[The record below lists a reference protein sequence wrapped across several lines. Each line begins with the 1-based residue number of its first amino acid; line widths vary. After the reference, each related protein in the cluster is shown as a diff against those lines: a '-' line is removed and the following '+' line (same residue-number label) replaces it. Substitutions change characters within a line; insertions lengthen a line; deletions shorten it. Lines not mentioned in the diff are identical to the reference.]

1 MAAPFPEVP
10 PTSRFASLIPGQK
23 IVSVPSFKL
32 ESGLELSE
40 VPVAY
45 KTWGK
50 LNAEGDN
57 CMVICHALTGS
68 ADVEDWL
75 VPLFI
80 SLRRNRKRRRQEKA
94 APIVR
99 SGPLFLCLGSPPPP
113 RPLLSTPR
121 PQSDRELT
129 MRGVCLV
136 RSEMRLQPGGG
147 RSWAAARPLT
157 PRAFSSSAPT

>member
-99 SGPLFLCLGSPPPP
+99 SGPLFLCLGSPPLLGPCFQLPARKATESSLCGVFVLFVLRCVYNQVGAAHGP
-113 RPLLSTPR
+113 RQGL
-121 PQSDRELT
+121 
-129 MRGVCLV
+129 
-136 RSEMRLQPGGG
+136 
-147 RSWAAARPLT
+147 
-157 PRAFSSSAPT
+157 